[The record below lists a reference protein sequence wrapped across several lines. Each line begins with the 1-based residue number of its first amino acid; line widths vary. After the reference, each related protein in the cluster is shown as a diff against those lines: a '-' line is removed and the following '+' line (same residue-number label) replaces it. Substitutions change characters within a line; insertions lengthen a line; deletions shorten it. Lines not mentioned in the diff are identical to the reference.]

1 MPLSRQLSGYGEVLS
16 RLLSGYG
23 EDLSQRLSGY
33 GEVGSLQSLACL
45 AIENLVRKSL
55 DQVDIFMMLMMPMMI
70 MMLML
75 PMMMNHWWYRC
86 WNVCWSLWY
95 HPYHVVHPD
104 HLTTWPPRLPRPF
117 PIPVLESCDG
127 RRKTHSLKPSE
138 YVGEAVLPIYIAY
151 CLRMK
156 TRSMTSTAVNCFFCK
171 VNSPKREYCF
181 ARYILLLI

>member
-1 MPLSRQLSGYGEVLS
+1 MVRIADTALIAPITCNQIKSNHLQVLMIFASNQLICISDIYLLTDKYKRHSR
-16 RLLSGYG
+16 
-23 EDLSQRLSGY
+23 
-33 GEVGSLQSLACL
+33 
-45 AIENLVRKSL
+45 AICY
-55 DQVDIFMMLMMPMMI
+55 QWWCQWWWW
-70 MMLML
+70 
-75 PMMMNHWWYRC
+75 WWYRC

-151 CLRMK
+151 WKSYMQTLERQLNFVVLFVYK
-156 TRSMTSTAVNCFFCK
+156 
-171 VNSPKREYCF
+171 
-181 ARYILLLI
+181 